1 MVTRQTIVI
10 IGTGSVGRAI
20 ATSLAGGNFNMLLC
34 DEEFSKSEALA
45 KELRDTVQ
53 NCNAEAMRCSFDCAW
68 EADIIVLALSI
79 EEQKKVAAYIKDV
92 VTQKIL
98 VSIVQG
104 IQQVASGISFSS
116 CHCEALQGL
125 LPNTKLVNIVFN
137 HCITTEQ
144 VFVTGDDLESV
155 DIVFDI
161 LQSAGVKAVLAERLA
176 PITGNIDGAV

>member
-10 IGTGSVGRAI
+10 IGTGSAGRAI

-45 KELRDTVQ
+45 NELRDTVQ
-53 NCNAEAMRCSFDCAW
+53 HCNAEAMLCTFDCAW
-68 EADIIVLALSI
+68 EADIIVLALNM
-79 EEQKKVAAYIKDV
+79 EEQKRVAAYIKDV

-98 VSIVQG
+98 ISIVQG
-104 IQQVASGISFSS
+104 IQQVTTGISFAS
-116 CHCEALQGL
+116 CQCEALQEL
-125 LPNTKLVNIVFN
+125 LPNTKLVNVVFN
-137 HCITTEQ
+137 YSINDEP

-155 DIVFDI
+155 DIVFDM
-161 LQSAGVKAVLAERLA
+161 LQSAGIKAVLAERLA